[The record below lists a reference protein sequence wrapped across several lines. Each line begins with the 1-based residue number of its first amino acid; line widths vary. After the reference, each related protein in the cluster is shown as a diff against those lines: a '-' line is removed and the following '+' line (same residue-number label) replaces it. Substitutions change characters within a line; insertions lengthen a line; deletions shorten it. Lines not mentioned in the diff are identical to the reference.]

1 MAHGKAHK
9 QATPKQMAELRVRL
23 SGLEETN
30 ANVLRYR
37 WLTNDRVL
45 HRFITA
51 RNGNVDVALRML
63 LDHLVRNFKFS
74 RILKTWKSKVLV
86 VVRIVFNTIAV
97 VVVVSSVKGKG
108 WI

>member
-9 QATPKQMAELRVRL
+9 QATPKQIGELRARL
-23 SGLEETN
+23 AALEETN

-63 LDHLVRNFKFS
+63 LDHLVRPMS
-74 RILKTWKSKVLV
+74 HV
-86 VVRIVFNTIAV
+86 VVCLTQGRSACFYFTLLA
-97 VVVVSSVKGKG
+97 
-108 WI
+108 